1 MQNETK
7 GMVFG
12 LLAICAFGL
21 TLPVT
26 RVIVPYIDPILLG
39 MGRAVLAAIFAIA
52 LLFYQRQ
59 KLPSLKQVKQL
70 FWVSLGVVV
79 GFPILMLWAMQYVP
93 ASHGGV
99 VLGILPLATAVMGV
113 LSEMKNQASLFG

>member
-26 RVIVPYIDPILLG
+26 RGIVPYIDPILLG

-79 GFPILMLWAMQYVP
+79 GFPILMSWAMQYVP